1 MEKINFSATINA
13 PKEKVWKTLWDNESY
28 KNWTSVFA
36 EGSTV
41 ETDNWK
47 EGSKILFTDGKGS
60 GMLSKVAANRPNEFM
75 SFEHLGMVKDGV
87 EDTTSD
93 DVKGWAGAIES
104 YTLKQ
109 TNGTTELKV
118 EMDINDE
125 YKDYFLKTWP
135 QAMDKIK
142 ELAEK

>member
-1 MEKINFSATINA
+1 MEKINFNATINA
-13 PKEKVWKTLWDNESY
+13 TKEKVWTSLWEKENYKT
-28 KNWTSVFA
+28 WTSVFA

-60 GMLSKVAANRPNEFM
+60 GMVSKVAANRPNEFM
-75 SFEHLGMVKDGV
+75 SFEHLGMMKDGI

-93 DVKGWAGAIES
+93 AVKDWAGAIES

-109 TNGTTELKV
+109 TDDKTELKV

-135 QAMDKIK
+135 QAMEKIK